1 MIIITIIIKSLP
13 EKLMKIFYISW
24 YIILLKESIK
34 LLLTRSMFI
43 KIKFYESLY
52 IRGRHTTNR
61 RLILCLRF
69 GVTSSVI
76 FIINSQTKNQVLI
89 TKMNEM
95 KWNWMKT
102 TNIWWKGEWAISF
115 WIYAKRHPNSRN
127 KNIIL
132 IAFSQQKP

>member
-1 MIIITIIIKSLP
+1 
-13 EKLMKIFYISW
+13 
-24 YIILLKESIK
+24 
-34 LLLTRSMFI
+34 MFI

-52 IRGRHTTNR
+52 IGGRHTTNR

-95 KWNWMKT
+95 K
-102 TNIWWKGEWAISF
+102 
-115 WIYAKRHPNSRN
+115 
-127 KNIIL
+127 
-132 IAFSQQKP
+132 